1 MALVCKSIGHSMWL
15 TCFQFVEVVGTFTLV
30 RCALDNVFKVS
41 LEAVSEGVLGRR
53 YLKKVE
59 HFLPPDAIKGR
70 AFVYTPRH
78 ST

>member
-1 MALVCKSIGHSMWL
+1 M
-15 TCFQFVEVVGTFTLV
+15 V
-30 RCALDNVFKVS
+30 RCALDNVFFKVS

-59 HFLPPDAIKGR
+59 HFLSKTPPDAIKGR
-70 AFVYTPRH
+70 EFVYTPRH

>member
-1 MALVCKSIGHSMWL
+1 MPFDAMLL
-15 TCFQFVEVVGTFTLV
+15 
-30 RCALDNVFKVS
+30 FKVS

-59 HFLPPDAIKGR
+59 HFLLKTPPDAIKGR